1 VNFLIFV
8 PAAVGRLCRYNL
20 PMRKTAAPVV
30 VFAVV
35 LSGLSVQSRGGTAQA
50 PPADLV
56 LTNGRIVTVDDA
68 RPEAEAMAISKD
80 RIQAL
85 GTVAEI
91 TPMIGPNTQVIDLQ
105 GQLAIPGFIES
116 HAHFAGIGGA
126 QMQLNLMN
134 VDSWDKVVAMVA
146 EAVSR
151 ARPGEWIYGRG
162 WHQEKWTSRPTV
174 HVEGFPTHA
183 SLDKVSP
190 DNPVLLVHASG
201 HAAFANGKAM
211 ELSGIRRPTESPAG
225 GEILRDKNGDA
236 TGLLRETA
244 QRLIRRG
251 AGAPPPTPEETRARN
266 RRALELANEEVLVKG
281 ITTLQDA
288 GSDFD
293 TIDRM
298 KQMVDEGK
306 MGVRLWV
313 MVRQGNDAIAPK
325 LAQYRM
331 INYGNGQLTVRAIKK
346 SIDGALGPRG
356 AWLLAPYSDK
366 PESRGLETTKVA
378 EIEETARLA
387 MQHGYQLAV
396 HAIGDRANRETLDI
410 FERAFKANPTKK
422 DLRWRVEH
430 AQHISA
436 QDIPR
441 FGKLGVIASMEGIHC
456 TSDAPYVLER
466 LGEARAREGAY
477 VWQKLM
483 KSGAVVTNGTDA
495 PVEDVDPIASYYAS
509 VSRKLTD
516 GKVFYPDQRMSR
528 MEALKS
534 YTINGAYAG
543 FDEDNRGSLTPGK
556 YADITVLSKDILKIP
571 EDDIPSAKVSYTI
584 VGGKVLYKK
593 P

>member
-1 VNFLIFV
+1 
-8 PAAVGRLCRYNL
+8 
-20 PMRKTAAPVV
+20 MRKTLVYL
-30 VFAVV
+30 FGFSIAVAT
-35 LSGLSVQSRGGTAQA
+35 LTVQARAQRNGTAQA

-56 LTNGRIVTVDDA
+56 LTNGRIVTVDEA
-68 RPEAEAMAISKD
+68 RPEVEAIAISKN

-85 GTVAEI
+85 GTAAEI
-91 TPMIGPNTQVIDLQ
+91 KAMTGPNTQVIDLH

-116 HAHFAGIGGA
+116 HGHFTGVGGA
-126 QMQLNLMN
+126 QLELNLMN
-134 VDSWDKVVAMVA
+134 VESWDTIVAMVA

-151 ARPGEWIYGRG
+151 AKPGQWIYGRG
-162 WHQEKWTSRPTV
+162 WHQEKWTNRPAPN
-174 HVEGFPTHA
+174 VEGFPTHA

-225 GEILRDKNGDA
+225 GEILRDANGDA
-236 TGLLRETA
+236 TGLLRERA
-244 QRLIRRG
+244 QGLIKPG
-251 AGAPPPTPEETRARN
+251 AGAPPPTPEETAARD
-266 RRALELANEEVLVKG
+266 RQILELASQEALSKG
-281 ITTLQDA
+281 ITTFQDA
-288 GSDFD
+288 GSTLA

-298 KQMVDEGK
+298 KELVDAGK

-313 MVRQGNDAIAPK
+313 MVRQDNAVIAPK
-325 LAQYRM
+325 LAHYKM
-331 INYGNGQLTVRAIKK
+331 IDYGEGHLTVRAIKK
-346 SIDGALGPRG
+346 AIDGALGSRG

-366 PESRGLETTKVA
+366 PGSSGLETTKVA
-378 EIEETARLA
+378 EIDETARLA
-387 MQHGYQLAV
+387 MANGFQLCV

-410 FERAFKANPTKK
+410 FERAFKANPAKK

-441 FGKLGVIASMEGIHC
+441 FGKLGVIASMQGIHC

-466 LGEARAREGAY
+466 LGAARAQEGAY

-483 KSGAVVTNGTDA
+483 KSGAMIANGTDA
-495 PVEDVDPIASYYAS
+495 PVEDVDPIPNYYAS
-509 VSRKLTD
+509 VSRKLKD
-516 GKVFYPDQRMSR
+516 GKVFFPDQRMSR

-534 YTINGAYAG
+534 YTINGAYAAFEEG
-543 FDEDNRGSLTPGK
+543 NRGSLKVGK

-571 EDDIPSAKVSYTI
+571 EDEIPSAKVTYTI
-584 VGGKVLYKK
+584 VGGKVLYKGK
-593 P
+593 